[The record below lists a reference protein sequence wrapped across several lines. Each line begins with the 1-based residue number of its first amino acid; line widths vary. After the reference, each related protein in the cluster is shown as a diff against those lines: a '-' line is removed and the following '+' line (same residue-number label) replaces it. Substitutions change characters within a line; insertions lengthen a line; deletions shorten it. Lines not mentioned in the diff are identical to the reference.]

1 MKTQQEHPPY
11 PRLLSLPEP
20 SRLTLFTEDLGYNL
34 GVKDA
39 R

>member
-1 MKTQQEHPPY
+1 MKKQQESN
-11 PRLLSLPEP
+11 PRPGLQSLPEP
-20 SRLTLFTEDLGYNL
+20 FWLTLFTEDLGYNL